1 MVKAWLIPMPGFLC
15 GPVFQMM
22 SNSLEVSFIPISSP
36 NLYSQFDLKIVLS
49 VKCFIKVSARESVL
63 I

>member
-1 MVKAWLIPMPGFLC
+1 MVEVQFIPVPGFPC

-36 NLYSQFDLKIVLS
+36 NLHSQFDLKIFLVE
-49 VKCFIKVSARESVL
+49 SAL
-63 I
+63 